1 MSSDHQ
7 IQAIFIKRLLSTRA
21 ALVVADPGSDE
32 ILIRTLGRGYKQ
44 CEYLHLTAEETEAER
59 S

>member
-1 MSSDHQ
+1 M
-7 IQAIFIKRLLSTRA
+7 
-21 ALVVADPGSDE
+21 VADPGSDE

-44 CEYLHLTAEETEAER
+44 CEYLHLKAEETEAER